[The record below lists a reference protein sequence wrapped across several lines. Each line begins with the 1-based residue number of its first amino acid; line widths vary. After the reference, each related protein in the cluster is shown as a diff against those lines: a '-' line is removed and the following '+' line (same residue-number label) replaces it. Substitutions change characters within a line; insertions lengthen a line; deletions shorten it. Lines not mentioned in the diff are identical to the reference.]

1 AVVAHYASVLML
13 MDQHHVAA
21 HRGEA
26 ARLALLAGL
35 DMKLPEVNC
44 YGEPLK
50 AEVEA
55 GRVPLEVV
63 DTAVRRVLRLKFQLG
78 LFEHPYVDAAAANA
92 AFQTPEQRALARKAG
107 ASSTILLTNDGVLPL
122 AQTRKFIA

>member
-1 AVVAHYASVLML
+1 ML
-13 MDQHHVAA
+13 MDHHHVAA

-35 DMKLPEVNC
+35 DMELPEVNC

-63 DTAVRRVLRLKFQLG
+63 DTAVRRGLRLKFQLG
-78 LFEHPYVDAAAANA
+78 LFEHPYGDAAAANV
-92 AFQTPEQRALARKAG
+92 AFPTPEQRGLARQGG
-107 ASSTILLTNDGVLPL
+107 AEAALPL
-122 AQTRKFIA
+122 VH

>member
-1 AVVAHYASVLML
+1 ML
-13 MDQHHVAA
+13 MDHHHVAA

-26 ARLALLAGL
+26 ARIALLAGL
-35 DMKLPEVNC
+35 DMELPAIDC

-78 LFEHPYVDAAAANA
+78 LFEHPYVDAAAANL
-92 AFQTPEQRALARKAG
+92 AFQTPEQRALARPVG
-107 ASSTILLTNDGVLPL
+107 AEAAIPVTKEGGL
-122 AQTRKFIA
+122 AIPPSRQ